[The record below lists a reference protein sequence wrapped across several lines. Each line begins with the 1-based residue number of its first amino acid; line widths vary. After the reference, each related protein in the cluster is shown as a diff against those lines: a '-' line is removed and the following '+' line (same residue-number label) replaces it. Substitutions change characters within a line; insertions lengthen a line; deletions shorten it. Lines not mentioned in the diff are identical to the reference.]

1 VSFFLETILQSHG
14 YTVHCAGDAEQAMEL
29 FKKYRNDVKL
39 VFTDIGLPKVDG
51 ITLSEKLRTLK
62 PNLPIIVASGY
73 PTKEYKERLNELKPQ
88 AFLSKPYNTNDIL
101 QTIRK
106 ALNGSMVLHLA
117 S

>member
-1 VSFFLETILQSHG
+1 MSFFLETILQSQG
-14 YTVHCAGDAEQAMEL
+14 YKVHCAADAEQAMDL
-29 FKKYRNDVKL
+29 FKKHRGEIEL

-51 ITLSEKLRTLK
+51 ITLSEKLRMLK

-73 PTKEYKERLNELKPQ
+73 PTKEFKERLNELKPQ
-88 AFLSKPYNTNDIL
+88 AFLSKPYNTHDIL